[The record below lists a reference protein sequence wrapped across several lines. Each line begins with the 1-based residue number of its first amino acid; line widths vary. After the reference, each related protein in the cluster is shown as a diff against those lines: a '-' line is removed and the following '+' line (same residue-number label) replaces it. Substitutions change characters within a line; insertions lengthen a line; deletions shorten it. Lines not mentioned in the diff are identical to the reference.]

1 MEKRVQKLTDE
12 ELIGYPIRDL
22 VDGWFLRVDEVS
34 QGFYK
39 IEGIDRW
46 GRRVSRMGMD
56 PDQLLSLCKSDIEEM
71 TLRR

>member
-1 MEKRVQKLTDE
+1 MEKRVRRLTDE

-39 IEGIDRW
+39 VDGIDRW
-46 GRRVSRMGMD
+46 GDAV
-56 PDQLLSLCKSDIEEM
+56 
-71 TLRR
+71 

>member
-1 MEKRVQKLTDE
+1 MGKRVRKLTDE

-39 IEGIDRW
+39 VEGIDRW
-46 GRRVSRMGMD
+46 GRQVSRMGID

-71 TLRR
+71 ALS

>member
-1 MEKRVQKLTDE
+1 MEKRVRKLTED

-39 IEGIDRW
+39 VEGIDRW
-46 GRRVSRMGMD
+46 GRKVSRMGED
-56 PDQLLSLCKSDIEEM
+56 PEQLLSLCKSDIEEI
-71 TLRR
+71 TLN

>member
-1 MEKRVQKLTDE
+1 MEKRVKRLTDE

-39 IEGIDRW
+39 VEGIESV
-46 GRRVSRMGMD
+46 GKKGVSYGNRSRSIIK
-56 PDQLLSLCKSDIEEM
+56 SL
-71 TLRR
+71 

>member
-1 MEKRVQKLTDE
+1 MEKRVQKLTDD

-39 IEGIDRW
+39 VEGIDRW
-46 GRRVSRMGMD
+46 GRKVSRMGVD
-56 PDQLLSLCKSDIEEM
+56 TEQLLCLCKSDIEEM
-71 TLRR
+71 TLS

>member
-1 MEKRVQKLTDE
+1 MEKRVQKLTDD

-39 IEGIDRW
+39 VEGIDRW
-46 GRRVSRMGMD
+46 GRKVSRMGVD
-56 PDQLLSLCKSDIEEM
+56 TEQLLCLCKSVIEEM
-71 TLRR
+71 TLS